1 MTTNAYLSFLAIG
14 VALVLIDGQIIYR
27 SGRRYLE
34 NSYGDPAAGASMTRL
49 VTVLFH
55 LATLGVLALVSTID
69 MGGSDLP
76 GVVGRL
82 GVLLL
87 ILAVAHAITLAAL
100 SRIRGEQEVEA
111 VVQRGGRQ
119 QRPEPEQQQGP
130 TMTPTVTPVPGQ
142 PGAYPDVSPSLENRS
157 PYSAT

>member
-14 VALVLIDGQIIYR
+14 VALVLIDGQVIYR

-55 LATLGVLALVSTID
+55 LATLGVLALISTID

-87 ILAVAHAITLAAL
+87 ILALAHAITLGILA
-100 SRIRGEQEVEA
+100 RIRGEQEVEA
-111 VVQRGGRQ
+111 VVQRGGR
-119 QRPEPEQQQGP
+119 RAAVPEQHA
-130 TMTPTVTPVPGQ
+130 PTVTPVPGQ
-142 PGAYPDVSPSLENRS
+142 DGRYPDVSPSLENRS
-157 PYSAT
+157 PYSAQ

>member
-55 LATLGVLALVSTID
+55 LATLGVLALISTID

-87 ILAVAHAITLAAL
+87 ILAIAHAITLAVLA
-100 SRIRGEQEVEA
+100 RIRGEQEVEA

-119 QRPEPEQQQGP
+119 QPTGPEPQA
-130 TMTPTVTPVPGQ
+130 TVTPVPGQ
-142 PGAYPDVSPSLENRS
+142 DGRYPAASPSIENRS
-157 PYSAT
+157 PYSAQ

>member
-34 NSYGDPAAGASMTRL
+34 NSYGDPEAGASMTRL

-87 ILAVAHAITLAAL
+87 ILALAHAITLAAL
-100 SRIRGEQEVEA
+100 ARIRGEQEVEA
-111 VVQRGGRQ
+111 VVQRGPRPSPQ
-119 QRPEPEQQQGP
+119 QRIEPEQQA
-130 TMTPTVTPVPGQ
+130 TVTPVPGQ
-142 PGAYPDVSPSLENRS
+142 DGRYPTASPSLENRS
-157 PYSAT
+157 PYTAQ

>member
-55 LATLGVLALVSTID
+55 LATLGVLALISTID

-76 GVVGRL
+76 GVVGRI

-87 ILAVAHAITLAAL
+87 ILALAHAITLGVLA
-100 SRIRGEQEVEA
+100 RIRGEQEVEA
-111 VVQRGGRQ
+111 VVQRGP
-119 QRPEPEQQQGP
+119 RPRVEEQHG
-130 TMTPTVTPVPGQ
+130 TTVTPVPGQ
-142 PGAYPDVSPSLENRS
+142 DGRYPAASPSLENRS
-157 PYSAT
+157 PYSAQ

>member
-87 ILAVAHAITLAAL
+87 ILAIAHAITLAAL
-100 SRIRGEQEVEA
+100 ARIRGEQEVEA
-111 VVQRGGRQ
+111 VVQQRGGRPQ
-119 QRPEPEQQQGP
+119 QRVEPEPQA
-130 TMTPTVTPVPGQ
+130 TVTPVPGQ
-142 PGAYPDVSPSLENRS
+142 DGRYPTASPSLENRS
-157 PYSAT
+157 PYSAQ

>member
-87 ILAVAHAITLAAL
+87 ILALAHAITLGAL
-100 SRIRGEQEVEA
+100 ARIRGEQEVEA

-119 QRPEPEQQQGP
+119 RPEPELP
-130 TMTPTVTPVPGQ
+130 STTIAPVPGQ
-142 PGAYPDVSPSLENRS
+142 EGRYPDVSPSLENRS
-157 PYSAT
+157 PYSAQ

>member
-14 VALVLIDGQIIYR
+14 VALIVIDGQIIYR

-55 LATLGVLALVSTID
+55 LATLGVLALISTID

-76 GVVGRL
+76 GVVGRI

-87 ILAVAHAITLAAL
+87 ILALAHAITLGVLA
-100 SRIRGEQEVEA
+100 RIRGEQEVEA
-111 VVQRGGRQ
+111 VVQRGARQ
-119 QRPEPEQQQGP
+119 RMEPEQQG
-130 TMTPTVTPVPGQ
+130 PTVTPVPGQ
-142 PGAYPDVSPSLENRS
+142 DGRYPAASPPLENRS
-157 PYSAT
+157 PYSAP

>member
-1 MTTNAYLSFLAIG
+1 MTTNAYLSFLVIG

-34 NSYGDPAAGASMTRL
+34 SSYGDPAAGASMTRL

-55 LATLGVLALVSTID
+55 LATLGVLALISTINL
-69 MGGSDLP
+69 GGSDLP

-87 ILAVAHAITLAAL
+87 ILAVAHAITLGVLA
-100 SRIRGEQEVEA
+100 RIRGEQEVEA
-111 VVQRGGRQ
+111 VVQRGNRQ
-119 QRPEPEQQQGP
+119 QLGP
-130 TMTPTVTPVPGQ
+130 DQAAPTVTPVPGQ
-142 PGAYPDVSPSLENRS
+142 EGGRYPDVSPSLENRS
-157 PYSAT
+157 PYSAP

>member
-14 VALVLIDGQIIYR
+14 IALVLIDGQIIYR

-55 LATLGVLALVSTID
+55 LATLGVLALISTID

-76 GVVGRL
+76 GVVGRI

-87 ILAVAHAITLAAL
+87 ILALAHAITLGVLA
-100 SRIRGEQEVEA
+100 RIRGEQEVEA
-111 VVQRGGRQ
+111 VVQRGP
-119 QRPEPEQQQGP
+119 RPRVEAEQQA
-130 TMTPTVTPVPGQ
+130 TVTPVPGQ
-142 PGAYPDVSPSLENRS
+142 DGRYPAASPSLENRS
-157 PYSAT
+157 PYTAQ

>member
-1 MTTNAYLSFLAIG
+1 MSTNAYLSFLAIG

-34 NSYGDPAAGASMTRL
+34 NSYGDPAASASMTRL

-76 GVVGRL
+76 GVVARL

-87 ILAVAHAITLAAL
+87 ILALAHAITIAAL
-100 SRIRGEQEVEA
+100 ARIRGEQEVEA

-119 QRPEPEQQQGP
+119 RVEPEQQG
-130 TMTPTVTPVPGQ
+130 TTVTPVPGQ
-142 PGAYPDVSPSLENRS
+142 EGRYPAASPSIEDRY
-157 PYSAT
+157 PYTAT